1 LAQARDQLGHS
12 TIDMTAH
19 YTHALESGRE
29 HVESV
34 GRDFSVVSK
43 VLAERAAE

>member
-1 LAQARDQLGHS
+1 MGHPQIQNQMPGHPS
-12 TIDMTAH
+12 
-19 YTHALESGRE
+19 E

-43 VLAERAAE
+43 MLAERAAE